1 MGGGAEAGLRRAAA
15 VIGSA
20 DSLVAT
26 GHINPDGDSL
36 GSALAL
42 ALAARGAGLQA
53 QAAFGGG
60 FVLPDFYDFLDLSPL
75 TEPGE
80 VMESPQALVL
90 FDVADAERIA
100 EMAETAQ
107 RAGTVVM
114 IDHHQGATGFG
125 DVRVVDPEAAAAAEL
140 CRRLLE
146 ILGWEITPQIAEALL
161 LGVITDTGRFQYANT
176 TSATLSGAAG
186 LVELGARPEV
196 ICEAVYQSA
205 PFSFLGLAGE
215 VLSRAVLEEE
225 SSLVWSFFTLEDLRR
240 RGLGVEET
248 DGLIDDIRAAREAE
262 VALLVKE
269 RPDGKW
275 GASLRSRGA
284 VDVAA
289 IARGMGGGGH
299 VRAAGFHLVGEMEEV
314 VSYVRRSL
322 ADGA

>member
-1 MGGGAEAGLRRAAA
+1 MSGTVEAGLRRAAA
-15 VIGSA
+15 AIGSA

-42 ALAARGAGLQA
+42 ALAARGAGIQS
-53 QAAFGGG
+53 QIAFGGG
-60 FVLPDFYDFLDLSPL
+60 FVLPVFYDFLDLSPL
-75 TEPGE
+75 VEPGE
-80 VMESPQALVL
+80 VMENPQVLVS
-90 FDVADAERIA
+90 FDVADMERIA
-100 EMAETAQ
+100 EMAETAR

-125 DVRVVDPEAAAAAEL
+125 DVRVVDPQAAAAAEL

-146 ILGWEITPQIAEALL
+146 ILGWEITPQVAEALL
-161 LGVITDTGRFQYANT
+161 LGIITDTGRFQYANT
-176 TSATLSGAAG
+176 TAATLTGAAG

-196 ICEAVYQSA
+196 ICGAVYQSA

-225 SSLVWSFFTLEDLRR
+225 SSLVWSFFTQEDLRR
-240 RGLGVEET
+240 RGLAVEEA

-289 IARGMGGGGH
+289 IARGLGGGGH
-299 VRAAGFHLVGEMEEV
+299 TRAAGFHYRGEMEEV
-314 VSYVRRSL
+314 VAHVRRL
-322 ADGA
+322 LGDGG